1 MYPGDHAE
9 STPEKPAIVMGGSGE
24 VVTYAEINARANQLV
39 RLLRD
44 AGLSKGDHIAL
55 FMENQPR
62 FMEVV
67 LAALRSGLYVT
78 AINSFLTAP
87 ELSYIV
93 NDCRARV
100 LISSAAKAPVVAAL
114 QGEDATPGVH
124 TRLMVDGVPDDLP
137 TGGPDGFAAYEEA
150 IGAFSGERLPDETM
164 GATMLYSSGTTGRPK
179 GILGPLPP
187 YTPSENPGPAALAVL
202 FGYEQEMTYLSP
214 APMYHAA
221 PLAFSSG
228 ALSHGGTVVVMER
241 FDPADALALIERHR
255 VTHSQWVPTMFSRM
269 LKLPEEVRSRHDL
282 SSHRVAI
289 HAAAPCPVP
298 VKREMIEWWGP
309 ILLEYYAGTEGN
321 GSTFINSEDWLKKPG
336 SVGRA
341 MATKLH
347 IVDENGNDLPPGE
360 EGTVCFSGGGEF
372 EYHNAPEKTA
382 ESRLGEGRTTLG
394 DVGYVDEDG
403 YLFLTDRK
411 AYMIISGGVNIYPRE
426 IEDHLITHPKV
437 ADVAVFGVPN
447 EDFGE
452 EVKAVVQPAEG
463 VEGDEGLTRELLDY
477 CREEL
482 ARFKVPRSI
491 DYEAELPRLPTGKL
505 YKRLLRDRYWGGK
518 ESRIV

>member
-9 STPEKPAIVMGGSGE
+9 TTPDKPAVVMGASGE
-24 VVTYAEINARANQLV
+24 VVTYGEINARANRLA

-44 AGLSKGDHIAL
+44 AGLSRGDHIAL
-55 FMENQPR
+55 FMENQPH
-62 FMEVV
+62 FMEVI
-67 LAALRSGLYVT
+67 LAATRSGLYVT

-87 ELSYIV
+87 EVSYIV
-93 NDCRARV
+93 NDCEARALV
-100 LISSAAKAPVVAAL
+100 TSAAKAPVVAEL
-114 QGEDATPGVH
+114 RGEHDIPAVH
-124 TRLMVDGVPDDLP
+124 TRLMVDGASE
-137 TGGPDGFAAYEEA
+137 GFDAYESA
-150 IGAFSGERLPDETM
+150 TASFSGDRLEDESM

-179 GILGPLPP
+179 GVRGPLPDMK
-187 YTPSENPGPAALAVL
+187 PSENKAAAALGIL

-221 PLAFSSG
+221 PLAFCSG
-228 ALSHGGTVVVMER
+228 CLSFGGTVVVMER
-241 FDPADALALIERHR
+241 FDPNAALSHIEKYG

-269 LKLPEEVRSRHDL
+269 LKLPEAERTANDL

-298 VKREMIEWWGP
+298 VKRAMIDWWGP

-341 MATKLH
+341 MATSLH
-347 IVDENGNDLPPGE
+347 IVGEDGEDLPPGE
-360 EGTVCFSGGGEF
+360 EGIVCFSGGGEF

-403 YLFLTDRK
+403 FLFLTDRK

-447 EDFGE
+447 DDFGE
-452 EVKAVVQPAEG
+452 EVKAVVQPMEG
-463 VEGDEGLTRELLDY
+463 VQTSDALTEELLAFCREGL
-477 CREEL
+477 
-482 ARFKVPRSI
+482 AGFKVPRSI

-505 YKRLLRDRYWGGK
+505 YKRLLRDRYWGQHD
-518 ESRIV
+518 SRIV

>member
-1 MYPGDHAE
+1 MYAGDHAQT
-9 STPEKPAIVMGGSGE
+9 TPDKPAVIMGTSGE
-24 VVTYAEINARANQLV
+24 VVTFGELDARSNRLARLIREAGLV
-39 RLLRD
+39 R
-44 AGLSKGDHIAL
+44 GDHIAL
-55 FMENQPR
+55 FMENQAR
-62 FMEVV
+62 FPEVV
-67 LAALRSGLYVT
+67 LAALRSGIYVT

-87 ELSYIV
+87 EVAYILD
-93 NDCRARV
+93 DCQARV
-100 LISSAAKAPVVAAL
+100 LVTSAAKSSVVAEL
-114 QGEDATPGVH
+114 QGENAVAAVH
-124 TRLMVDGVPDDLP
+124 TRLMVDGTL
-137 TGGPDGFAAYEEA
+137 DGFDAYEPA
-150 IGAFSGERLPDETM
+150 IEAFSSERLPDETM

-179 GILGPLPP
+179 GVLGALPDM
-187 YTPSENPGPAALAVL
+187 TPSENQSALALGAL
-202 FGYEQEMTYLSP
+202 FGYENEMTYLSP

-221 PLAFSSG
+221 PLAFANG
-228 ALSHGGTVVVMER
+228 TLSYGGTVVVMEK
-241 FDPADALALIERHR
+241 FDPGSALELIERYR

-269 LKLPEEVRSRHDL
+269 LKLPKPERTRHDL

-298 VKREMIEWWGP
+298 VKHEMIEWWGP

-321 GSTFINSEDWLKKPG
+321 GSTFINSDEWLKKPG

-341 MATKLH
+341 MGTQLH
-347 IVDENGNDLPPGE
+347 IVDEEGKDLPAGE

-426 IEDHLITHPKV
+426 IEDHLVTHPKV

-452 EVKAVVQPAEG
+452 EVKAVIQPMPG
-463 VEGDEGLTRELLDY
+463 VPTDDALTSELLAF
-477 CREEL
+477 CNEGL
-482 ARFKVPRSI
+482 ARFKVPRSV
-491 DYEAELPRLPTGKL
+491 DYEEELPRLPTGKL
-505 YKRLLRDRYWGGK
+505 YKRILRDRYWGK
-518 ESRIV
+518 KDSRIV

>member
-9 STPEKPAIVMGGSGE
+9 TAPDKPAIIMGSSGI
-24 VVTYAEINARANQLV
+24 VVTFGELDARSTRLA
-39 RLLRD
+39 RLLREV
-44 AGLSKGDHIAL
+44 GLARGDHIAL

-78 AINSFLTAP
+78 AINSYLTAP
-87 ELSYIV
+87 EVSYIANNCQAQALV
-93 NDCRARV
+93 T
-100 LISSAAKAPVVAAL
+100 SSAMSSVVDEL
-114 QGEDATPGVH
+114 SGENAIDRVH
-124 TRLMVDGVPDDLP
+124 TRLMVDGTLA
-137 TGGPDGFAAYEEA
+137 GFDAYESA
-150 IGAFSGERLPDETM
+150 IAAFPSERLPDETM
-164 GATMLYSSGTTGRPK
+164 GALMLYSSGTTGRPK
-179 GILGPLPP
+179 GILGPLPDT
-187 YTPSENPGPAALAVL
+187 TPAESQAARAFGLL
-202 FGYEQEMTYLSP
+202 FGFEKEITYLSP
-214 APMYHAA
+214 APLYHAA
-221 PLAFSSG
+221 PLAFCSG
-228 ALSHGGTVVVMER
+228 TLSYGGTVVVMEK
-241 FDPADALALIERHR
+241 FDPQVALELIEKHQ

-269 LKLPEEVRSRHDL
+269 LKLPDEDRNRYELR
-282 SSHRVAI
+282 SHRVAI

-298 VKREMIEWWGP
+298 VKRDMIEWWGP

-341 MATKLH
+341 MGTKLH
-347 IVDENGNDLPPGE
+347 IVDEDGNDLPPGQ
-360 EGTVCFSGGGEF
+360 EGIVCFSGGGEF

-403 YLFLTDRK
+403 FLFLTDRK

-426 IEDHLITHPKV
+426 IEDHLIVHPSV

-447 EDFGE
+447 EDLGE
-452 EVKAVVQPAEG
+452 EVKAVVQAMPG
-463 VEGDEGLTRELLDY
+463 VETGDNLTRALLAF
-477 CREEL
+477 CSEGL

-491 DYEAELPRLPTGKL
+491 DYEEELPRLPTGKL
-505 YKRLLRDRYWGGK
+505 YKRLLRDRYWGRK
-518 ESRIV
+518 DSRIV